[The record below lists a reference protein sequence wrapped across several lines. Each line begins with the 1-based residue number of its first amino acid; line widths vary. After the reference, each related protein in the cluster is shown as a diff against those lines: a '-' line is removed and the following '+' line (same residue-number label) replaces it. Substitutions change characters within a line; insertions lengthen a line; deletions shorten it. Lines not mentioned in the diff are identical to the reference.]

1 LVSEGKKKL
10 VILASSSVSD
20 RALTDI
26 VRQLEVE
33 GVSVKL
39 LIFSHSADVVSNVEL
54 YLER

>member
-1 LVSEGKKKL
+1 MSEGKKKF
-10 VILASSSVSD
+10 VILGSSNVSD
-20 RALTDI
+20 RALSDI
-26 VRQLEVE
+26 VRQLEAE